1 MKNNIDNLINI
12 ISTKTMEFQKHP
24 LEREEIIK
32 YQYDEQ
38 YSNELLF
45 FVKPEITQSTKL
57 SIEKVLRLIF
67 QAFEDYD
74 LKISGLIILGA
85 EGLKKY
91 DLLSKHYGVIN
102 TISKSGLKVLSEKA
116 KITFNT
122 TFQNNIE
129 NVKIL
134 GAFEFIEKF
143 TFFNELSLNVLWE
156 NKENYKLSG
165 GTYCEKIKVFEEE
178 IYLLNGF
185 HPYQISH
192 YTKEG
197 SSIIVF
203 ILQTNTNWK
212 ILRNEMIGATDPS
225 KADKNSLRR
234 VFFDNKDNLGTSQ
247 INQGYNG
254 VHLSAGPIEALSE
267 IMRFMSNY
275 NENQKLKIK
284 DTGIGT
290 FMLKE
295 GLKEE
300 DVSLLLDNPVLN
312 VNGQKI
318 TAFDLTEEMDL
329 NDCVNLLKK
338 INLTK

>member
-1 MKNNIDNLINI
+1 MKNNKDDLINR
-12 ISTKTMEFQKHP
+12 ISNTVMEFQKHL

-32 YQYDEQ
+32 YQHNEQ
-38 YSNELLF
+38 YLNELLF
-45 FVKPEITQSTKL
+45 FVKPEITQSTKF
-57 SIEKVLRLIF
+57 SIEKVLKLVF
-67 QAFEDYD
+67 QAFDDYD
-74 LKISGLIILGA
+74 LKISGLVILGA

-102 TISKSGLKVLSEKA
+102 TISKYGLKALSEKA
-116 KITFNT
+116 TINFNT
-122 TFQNNIE
+122 IFQNNIE
-129 NVKIL
+129 NVNIL

-143 TFFNELSLNVLWE
+143 AFFNELSLNVLWE

-203 ILQTNTNWK
+203 ILQTNTKWK

-225 KADKNSLRR
+225 KADLNSLRR
-234 VFFDNKDNLGTSQ
+234 VFFDKKDELGTSQ

-267 IMRFMSNY
+267 IIRFMSNY
-275 NENQKLKIK
+275 NENKRLGIK
-284 DTGIGT
+284 DTGIGK
-290 FMLKE
+290 FMLKK

-300 DVSLLLDNPVLN
+300 DVSLLLENPVLDM
-312 VNGQKI
+312 NGQKT
-318 TAFDLTEEMDL
+318 TAFDLTEEIDL

-338 INLTK
+338 IHLTQ